1 MKLFQKDPSFYKKV
15 LILAIPIALQSLIAV
30 GVNMLD
36 TIMVGS
42 IGSSGGVY
50 DAVTKGALG
59 KTAAELASEQS
70 LSAVSLSNTFIG
82 IYHIFCMGLGMG
94 ASVLVS
100 RYWGMKQRHSD
111 DSIMLSPDGGSY
123 HDERE
128 AASVALKQTVC
139 LMLRLTLILAT
150 LFAIVTLVMPETI
163 MQMFAKKQIDLS
175 TVEASELAK
184 TMAENENNLE
194 IIRRGVDY
202 LRYSVITYFFL
213 GTSLTVTIV
222 LRSVGQALFP
232 LFVSIGAL
240 FVNLIA
246 NYTFIFGHFGAERM
260 EVKGAALGT
269 LIARI
274 FEAVMIVGYL
284 LIVDKRIQ
292 FRIKDMFMKTG
303 TLIREYIRISIPVLI
318 SDGILALGNT
328 SVAMVIGHLG
338 SEFTSANSI
347 TAVTQQMSTVG
358 VQGVCQAGAIVT
370 GQTLGQGDR
379 KKTMRQGWMFFGLG
393 LALGLLAAGI
403 ILIIKNPVVNG
414 YNVSANTKALAN
426 RLMIA
431 ISIILVFQATN
442 SIMTKGVLRGGGDTK
457 MLMLMDNVFLWAI
470 ALPLGI
476 LAGFVFH
483 LDPFWIYICL
493 KSDQIIKAVW
503 CYFRLKSEKWIKR
516 ISTGAESP
524 AGTK

>member
-15 LILAIPIALQSLIAV
+15 IILALPIALQSLIAV

-42 IGSSGGVY
+42 IGSLYTDVPK
-50 DAVTKGALG
+50 A
-59 KTAAELASEQS
+59 TAEWISEQS
-70 LSAVSLSNTFIG
+70 LTAVSQANTFIG

-100 RYWGMKQRHSD
+100 RYWGMKQRGD
-111 DSIMLSPDGGSY
+111 EDGSAT
-123 HDERE
+123 R
-128 AASVALKQTVC
+128 ALKQTIC
-139 LMLRLTLILAT
+139 LMLRLTLLLAT
-150 LFAIVTLVMPETI
+150 LFAVATFIMPDIIMKMYAKSTTDPEEMRAVTEVL
-163 MQMFAKKQIDLS
+163 Q
-175 TVEASELAK
+175 
-184 TMAENENNLE
+184 
-194 IIRRGVDY
+194 RGEDY

-246 NYTFIFGHFGAERM
+246 NYTFIFGHFGAPRM

-284 LIVDKRIQ
+284 FVVDKRIR

-303 TLIREYIRISIPVLI
+303 SLLKEYIRISIPVLI
-318 SDGILALGNT
+318 SDGILALGNN
-328 SVAMVIGHLG
+328 SVMMVIGRLG
-338 SEFTSANSI
+338 SEFTSANAI

-358 VQGVCQAGAIVT
+358 IQGVCQAGAIVT
-370 GQTLGQGDR
+370 GQTLGQGDK
-379 KKTMRQGWMFFGLG
+379 KKTMKQGWMFFGLG
-393 LALGLLAAGI
+393 LALGLLAAAI
-403 ILIIKNPVVNG
+403 ILIIKQPVING
-414 YNVSANTKALAN
+414 YDVSRTTKALAN

-431 ISIILVFQATN
+431 ISIIMIFQATN

-476 LAGFVFH
+476 LAGFVFK

-493 KSDQIIKAVW
+493 KSDQIVKAVW

-516 ISTGAESP
+516 ISTGTEIMKPAEE
-524 AGTK
+524 AK